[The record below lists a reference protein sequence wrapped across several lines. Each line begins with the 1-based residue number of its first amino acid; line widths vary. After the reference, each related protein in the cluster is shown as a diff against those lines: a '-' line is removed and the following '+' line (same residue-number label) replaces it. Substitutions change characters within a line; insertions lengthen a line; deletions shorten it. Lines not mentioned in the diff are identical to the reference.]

1 MEISALKL
9 MTGLDATPTAKT
21 VISLIQLVT
30 LWRGNLLETNAGA
43 CPGSVLLSATLTV
56 IHAAPVRALVTV
68 LVIAGRVGLGIRQ
81 AKQTLTRTCADANR
95 ATRNNKKKDKEDM
108 AANAV
113 RSTLAIVELT
123 AIIAVLTGT
132 LSQMEQIAMA
142 SAGARPGRFARSS
155 GVKKDALPKALDSAV
170 HTAAIAASLGRLA
183 TLTAQPSTA
192 DARTGGATIE

>member
-1 MEISALKL
+1 

-30 LWRGNLLETNAGA
+30 LWRGNLLATNAGA
-43 CPGSVLLSATLTV
+43 CPGSALLSATLTV
-56 IHAAPVRALVTV
+56 IYAAPVRALVTV
-68 LVIAGRVGLGIRQ
+68 LVIAGRVGLRIRQ
-81 AKQTLTRTCADANR
+81 AKQTLTRTCADANP
-95 ATRNNKKKDKEDM
+95 ATRKNKKKDKEIM

-123 AIIAVLTGT
+123 AINAFLTGT
-132 LSQMEQIAMA
+132 ANLSQMEQIAMA

-155 GVKKDALPKALDSAV
+155 GVKKDAPPKVLDSAV
-170 HTAAIAASLGRLA
+170 HTAAIAASLGSLT
-183 TLTAQPSTA
+183 TLSAHPSTA

>member
-1 MEISALKL
+1 

-30 LWRGNLLETNAGA
+30 LWRGNLLATNAGA
-43 CPGSVLLSATLTV
+43 CPGSALLSATHTV
-56 IHAAPVRALVTV
+56 IHAAPRERALVTV
-68 LVIAGRVGLGIRQ
+68 LVIARRVGLGIRQ
-81 AKQTLTRTCADANR
+81 AKQTLTRTCVDANP
-95 ATRNNKKKDKEDM
+95 ATRNKEKKDKEDM

-123 AIIAVLTGT
+123 AMIAVLTG
-132 LSQMEQIAMA
+132 LKSQMEQIAMA

-170 HTAAIAASLGRLA
+170 HTAAIAASLGRLP